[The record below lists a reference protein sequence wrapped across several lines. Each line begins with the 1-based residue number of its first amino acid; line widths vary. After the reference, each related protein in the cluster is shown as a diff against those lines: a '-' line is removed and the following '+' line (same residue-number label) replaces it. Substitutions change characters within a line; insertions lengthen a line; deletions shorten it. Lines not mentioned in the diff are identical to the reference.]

1 MSLAT
6 YTDVAELYRS
16 RGADVNP
23 YRPLFTGDVLP
34 EVSIPG
40 LPGPGMAVVVAHPC
54 SFRGA
59 GGRLNDR
66 VLVARVKPVNK
77 EGRSVWEKGFFDR
90 MPLPDVD
97 GPGYWAAFLDEI
109 GLASS
114 QELASSERLA
124 CLSDF
129 GINMLQQRLTCHFTR
144 AQVPTH
150 IFNDAF
156 SHTYEESELL
166 EDWTSALCEAG
177 SAMGDAERSFD
188 QFMGEGAPSRRKRL
202 EAPEQRS
209 AVRRECRRQAAALVR
224 ELV

>member
-77 EGRSVWEKGFFDR
+77 EGA
-90 MPLPDVD
+90 L
-97 GPGYWAAFLDEI
+97 
-109 GLASS
+109 GL
-114 QELASSERLA
+114 
-124 CLSDF
+124 
-129 GINMLQQRLTCHFTR
+129 
-144 AQVPTH
+144 
-150 IFNDAF
+150 
-156 SHTYEESELL
+156 
-166 EDWTSALCEAG
+166 
-177 SAMGDAERSFD
+177 
-188 QFMGEGAPSRRKRL
+188 GEGLFRPDATTG
-202 EAPEQRS
+202 
-209 AVRRECRRQAAALVR
+209 CRRPRVLGR
-224 ELV
+224 FP